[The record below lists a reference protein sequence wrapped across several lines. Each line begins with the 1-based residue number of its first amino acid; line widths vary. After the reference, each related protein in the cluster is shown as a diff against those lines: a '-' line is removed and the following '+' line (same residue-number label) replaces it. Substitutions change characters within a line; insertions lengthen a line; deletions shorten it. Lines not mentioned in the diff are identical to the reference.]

1 MIMLKQ
7 RKLAVAVATLVGA
20 SAASIGTTQAD
31 VVFFPFLVNGPTI
44 TSIVSTMNSGEAPA
58 AGAYEEALHYRLY
71 YKPVTAGHLDA
82 CNLLSVRR
90 PTSKYDINT
99 VDLSGKFG
107 QGTLGVL
114 FNDPSVINY
123 PATTP
128 SFSFAQ
134 PLPPHR
140 GYLLVDNET
149 SGGMAGEMFIL
160 ELTTGAAW
168 GYQGIQSA
176 EGATAADADFTAEVS
191 ASPSQVALMPLLN
204 PSDVVTKFTVTP
216 IGPTMLPGLV
226 NKYASTV
233 LLDISDDS
241 TAPTLDAAYDRDELP
256 VDGGVPKTV
265 VCVGVVEA
273 STLVASAGNELPDGG
288 WSNLHIVAPSIPD
301 PESKYTPVDGAISF
315 KVEYGE
321 DTFDGEPLQGM
332 GIYNNGFRLE
342 PEVDGG

>member
-1 MIMLKQ
+1 MLKQ
-7 RKLAVAVATLVGA
+7 RKLAAAVATLIGA
-20 SAASIGTTQAD
+20 SAASIGTSQAG

-58 AGAYEEALHYRLY
+58 VGPYDEALHYRLY
-71 YKPVTAGHLDA
+71 YKPTTADHLDA

-107 QGTLGVL
+107 LATLGVL
-114 FNDPSVINY
+114 FNDPSVANY
-123 PATTP
+123 PPTTG
-128 SFSFAQ
+128 SFSFAA

-149 SGGMAGEMFIL
+149 DGNMAGEMFIL

-176 EGATAADADFTAEVS
+176 DDEGAADADFTAEVS
-191 ASPSQVALMPLLN
+191 ASPSQVALMPLLA
-204 PSDVVTKFTVTP
+204 PSDVITKFTVTP
-216 IGPTMLPGLV
+216 VGDTMLPGFV
-226 NKYASTV
+226 NDYASTV

-241 TAPTLDAAYDRDELP
+241 TTPTLDAAYDRDEVP
-256 VDGGVPKTV
+256 VDGGIPKTV

-288 WSNLHIVAPSIPD
+288 WSNLHIIEPD
-301 PESKYTPVDGAISF
+301 PSNRYTPVKGAVSF

-321 DTFDGEPLQGM
+321 DTFDGEPLLGM

-342 PEVDGG
+342 PEAAAQ